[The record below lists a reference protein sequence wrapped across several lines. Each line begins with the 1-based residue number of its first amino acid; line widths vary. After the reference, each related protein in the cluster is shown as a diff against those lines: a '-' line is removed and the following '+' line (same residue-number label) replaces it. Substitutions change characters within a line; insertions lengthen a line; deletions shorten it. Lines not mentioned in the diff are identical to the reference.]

1 VDVSITVS
9 ARSLFV
15 MKIRDNGVGFNVAD
29 KRDNASP
36 ASGVGLKS
44 MVNRAKLIGGEI
56 SFQSSPG
63 NGTTVTV
70 ALPLPH

>member
-1 VDVSITVS
+1 
-9 ARSLFV
+9 
-15 MKIRDNGVGFNVAD
+15 MKIRDNGVGFNVSD
-29 KRDNASP
+29 KRDNATST
-36 ASGVGLKS
+36 SGVGLKS

-63 NGTTVTV
+63 SGTTVTV